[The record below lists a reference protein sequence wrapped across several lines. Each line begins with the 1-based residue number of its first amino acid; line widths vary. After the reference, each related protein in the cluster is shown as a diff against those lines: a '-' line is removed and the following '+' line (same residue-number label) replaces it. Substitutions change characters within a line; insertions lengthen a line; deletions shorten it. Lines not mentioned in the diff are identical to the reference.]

1 MLKPHL
7 SMTQNNMPLRLPP
20 GMEWERVR
28 ILTFYSL
35 CFCKLLDI
43 FMNTQ
48 AFYNGK
54 TRKVNALKYGFMG
67 GGVILINIWLWD
79 T

>member
-1 MLKPHL
+1 MEYCVPMRKNEIKPFVA
-7 SMTQNNMPLRLPP
+7 T
-20 GMEWERVR
+20 GMEWERVG

-35 CFCKLLDI
+35 HFCKLLDI

-67 GGVILINIWLWD
+67 RGVILINIWLWG